1 MKAAVV
7 ARPEDHAPE
16 ISSPAEARAAAQ
28 ALDNLL
34 VAKIVGAA
42 GDHDGLLLARLI
54 APLHPADIAALLA
67 QTPRETAR
75 SVFRLLGDTL
85 DADVYAELDED
96 VRDLAVDILGPERLA
111 RVLEDL
117 DTDDAVAVAADLDEA
132 DREVVLARA
141 SDDVRV
147 AIEGA
152 LSFEEETAGRLMQ
165 REFVAAPELW
175 DVGRTIDD
183 MRATGED
190 LPDLFFE
197 VYVVDA
203 AMRPVGAIP
212 VSKLMR
218 APRSARLRDLMEPPQ
233 IVVRP
238 ETDQEEVAL
247 SFQKY
252 HLISAPVV
260 DEAGRLSGMITVDDI
275 VQVIADE
282 NQEDLLALAG
292 VSEASTMD
300 TVWSSVRSR
309 LPWLGV
315 NLITALFASFL
326 ISRFEGTLEKIV
338 ALAVMMPMVASIGGN
353 AGTQTLAVAVRAIAA
368 RELTAA
374 NAVRIVFREI
384 GTGLANGA
392 VLAVL
397 LGAVAWAWFHSPLM
411 AATIALAILLNVV
424 AAGLA
429 GILIPLTLKRAGQ
442 DPAVS
447 SGVLVTFVT
456 DMVGFVAFL
465 GLATL
470 ILL

>member
-1 MKAAVV
+1 M
-7 ARPEDHAPE
+7 ARPEDHSPPGA
-16 ISSPAEARAAAQ
+16 SSAEAPGIGPQAASSEKVS
-28 ALDNLL
+28 
-34 VAKIVGAA
+34 VARIVGAA
-42 GDHDGLLLARLI
+42 GDHDILLLRRLVL
-54 APLHPADIAALLA
+54 PQHPADLA
-67 QTPRETAR
+67 SVLSQAPRETAR
-75 SVFRLLGDTL
+75 TVFRLLGEEL
-85 DADVYAELDED
+85 DAEVYAELDD
-96 VRDLAVDILGPERLA
+96 DLREIALDTVSPTALA
-111 RVLEDL
+111 RILEDL
-117 DTDDAVAVAADLDEA
+117 DTDDAAAVAADLDDDERA
-132 DREVVLARA
+132 EVLAQA

-147 AIEGA
+147 AVEGA
-152 LSFEEETAGRLMQ
+152 LAFDEETAGRLMQ

-183 MRATGED
+183 MRNTGED

-203 AMRPVGAIP
+203 AMRPIGAIP

-218 APRSARLRDLMEPPQ
+218 APRATPLRDLMAAPQ
-233 IVVRP
+233 IIVSP
-238 ETDQEEVAL
+238 ETDQEDVAL

-260 DEAGRLSGMITVDDI
+260 DGAGRLSGMITVDDI
-275 VQVIADE
+275 MQVIADE

-292 VSEASTMD
+292 VSDASSGD

-315 NLITALFASFL
+315 NLVTALIASFL
-326 ISRFEGTLEKIV
+326 ISRFEGILDQVV
-338 ALAVMMPMVASIGGN
+338 ALAVMMPMVASMGGN

-374 NAVRIVFREI
+374 NAVRIVLREV
-384 GTGLANGA
+384 GTGLVNGA
-392 VLAVL
+392 VFACLLAV
-397 LGAVAWAWFHSPLM
+397 VAWVWFSSPLM
-411 AATIALAILLNVV
+411 AATIAMAILLNLV

-429 GILIPLTLKRAGQ
+429 GILIPLALQRAGQ

-465 GLATL
+465 GLATM
-470 ILL
+470 IMM

>member
-7 ARPEDHAPE
+7 ARPEDHPPTMQAAAE
-16 ISSPAEARAAAQ
+16 TLARAEA
-28 ALDNLL
+28 LDSLL
-34 VAKIVGAA
+34 IAKVVGAA
-42 GDHDGLLLARLI
+42 GDHDAPLLRRLVL
-54 APLHPADIAALLA
+54 PLHPADIAALLV

-75 SVFRLLGDTL
+75 TVFRLLGDVL
-85 DADVYAELDED
+85 DAEVYAELDDD
-96 VRDLAVDILGPERLA
+96 VREIALDIVGPERLA

-117 DTDDAVAVAADLDEA
+117 DTDDAVAVLADLDDDE
-132 DREVVLARA
+132 REEVLAQA

-147 AIEGA
+147 AVEGA

-203 AMRPVGAIP
+203 AMRPIGAIP

-218 APRSARLRDLMEPPQ
+218 APRDVMLRDLMEPPQ
-233 IVVRP
+233 IVVQP

-260 DEAGRLSGMITVDDI
+260 DAAGRLSGMITVDDI
-275 VQVIADE
+275 VQVISDE

-292 VSEASTMD
+292 VSEASSMD
-300 TVWSSVRSR
+300 TVWESVRAR

-315 NLITALFASFL
+315 NLVTALVASFL

-368 RELTAA
+368 RELTAT
-374 NAVRIVFREI
+374 NAVRIVLREV

-392 VLAVL
+392 VLAAL
-397 LGAVAWAWFHSPLM
+397 LGLVAWAWFNSPLM
-411 AATIALAILLNVV
+411 AATIALAILMNVV

-429 GILIPLTLKRAGQ
+429 GILIPLALKRAGQ